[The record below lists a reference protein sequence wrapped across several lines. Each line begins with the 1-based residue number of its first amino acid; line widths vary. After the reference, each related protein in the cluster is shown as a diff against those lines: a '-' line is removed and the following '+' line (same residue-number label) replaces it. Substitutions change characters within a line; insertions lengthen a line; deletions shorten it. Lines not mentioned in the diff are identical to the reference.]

1 MVSATIRDVAKRA
14 GVGVATVSRV
24 LNNSGYA
31 KPETRER
38 VLQAAAEL
46 GFVPS
51 QLARGL
57 VRRLSA
63 TVGLVIPDITNPFFP
78 AITRGVEDA
87 ASEAG
92 YTVFLC
98 NTDNDPTLESLDVQK
113 LRERRVDGIIFVG
126 TSERRELVERLLA
139 DQIPVVV
146 TDRQLEHADVDT
158 VLVDNHA
165 GALAACRHLIGLGHR
180 RIAHA
185 AGHRSTRTGQDRC
198 SGYQEALREAGVPF
212 DESLVSWGDFTYESG
227 YHAAQVLLGRTP
239 RPTAIF
245 AANDLI
251 AFGAMRAA
259 EDAGIRVPEE
269 LSVVGFDDIQMASV
283 VRPGLTTVRQP
294 AYEMGRT
301 AMRMLLER
309 INGRVE
315 GAARRHLF
323 EAELIVRSTTRR
335 RESLG

>member
-1 MVSATIRDVAKRA
+1 MSPTIRDVARVA

-24 LNNSGYA
+24 LNSSGYV
-31 KPETRER
+31 KPETRQK
-38 VLQAAAEL
+38 VLAAAGEL

-63 TVGLVIPDITNPFFP
+63 TAGLVIPDITNPFFP
-78 AITRGVEDA
+78 AITRGVEDR

-98 NTDNDPTLESLDVQK
+98 NTDNDPALEALDVQK

-126 TSERRELVERLLA
+126 TTDRRELVERLLA
-139 DQIPVVV
+139 DEIPVVV
-146 TDRQLEHADVDT
+146 TDRQVDHADIDS
-158 VLVDNHA
+158 VLVENA
-165 GALAACRHLIGLGHR
+165 WGAMAACLHLIDLGHS

-185 AGHRSTRTGQDRC
+185 AGHRLTRTGQDRC
-198 SGYQEALREAGVPF
+198 NGYRMALEQAGIPC
-212 DESLVSWGDFTYESG
+212 DESLVCWGDFTLESG
-227 YHAAQVLLGRTP
+227 YAVAQILLGRSP

-245 AANDLI
+245 AANDQM
-251 AFGAMRAA
+251 AFGVMRAA
-259 EDAGIRVPEE
+259 EEAGISVPDE
-269 LSVVGFDDIQMASV
+269 LSIVGFDDIQMASV

-294 AYEMGRT
+294 AYEMGRL
-301 AMRMLLER
+301 AMSLLLER
-309 INGRVE
+309 INGRATGGGRV
-315 GAARRHLF
+315 HQF
-323 EAELIVRSTTRR
+323 KPELVVRGTTRR